1 MTYIYPQTGVGD
13 VAGINAK
20 VLVGDKVPVGYGY
33 ATILPDIDFETYSEA
48 GFQWIYTPEY
58 NEVVPGLWRPIKR
71 IPKKQR
77 RGEIIDATG
86 RWIWTPEKHIVVPAT
101 QELASLPGL
110 PNSKRGLPAV
120 GVYNYVQHP
129 TFELLNLTYNLK
141 DGYGPRFWRPGLPA
155 EILHPLFKWVGR
167 YNVDQQTELIQPP
180 ESDYIGILEAWNSF
194 FEETV
199 WKEHCSPKLGW
210 PEIFAV
216 QWRDAMAKAARFKY
230 PRALANCG
238 EVVLNPHTEAHLKKD
253 KAGTDL
259 VRKLTV
265 PKNPTK
271 ANPALRWTRD
281 NALDDFLKFDA
292 YNVQDEVSESVI
304 SSRIPDLHPR
314 ELEIWHTHQAI
325 NHRGMYVDRPGVENM
340 IAVAEQA
347 FEREYGRLASITN
360 GAATKGSEV
369 AKIVAWMKTQGVY
382 LPNLDED
389 IVEQELQRPHA
400 DNIKQVLLIRQRTA
414 FSSVKKL
421 YAIRAQTATD
431 GRLRD
436 QYAFA
441 AAATDLWNG
450 QNVQPTNFYK
460 PSELWAQK
468 PQGIENAFATMASRS
483 LEYVESMYGNAV
495 EAIAN
500 CMRSLVVAAPGHR
513 LIMSDYTA
521 IQAVVCAG
529 LAGEGWRLEVFRT
542 HGKIYEMCASMI
554 TGKPFEFYL
563 DYKKTNGVH
572 HEDRNPYGKIPELSA
587 QFGAWI
593 NGWKKFGAGDF
604 MTDEQIKQAILKWR
618 SKCPMTVE
626 MWGGQTRNKFGK
638 DLNGNPAN
646 EYHELYGLEGAAICA
661 VLNPDTCYGY
671 RGIRYEMRDD
681 VLYCQPPGDCSP
693 LVYHNPQLQPST
705 RPYSRP
711 WELELSYMGWNSNQT
726 KGKGGWI
733 RMDLY
738 GGVLTQNV
746 VAKVSREYQADS
758 MVRCERSRIY
768 LPVMHTHDELVT
780 EVRDGVGSVPEY
792 LSLINIPRAGGYD
805 DQGRPWP
812 IKAPGAEEEQRYGKW
827 E

>member
-1 MTYIYPQTGVGD
+1 MLANLRVGD
-13 VAGINAK
+13 R
-20 VLVGDKVPVGYGY
+20 LPVGYGY
-33 ATILPDIDFETYSEA
+33 ATILPEIDFETYSEA
-48 GFQWIYTPEY
+48 GFQWVYLPEY
-58 NEVVPGLWRPIKR
+58 EEVIPGLWRPLKR
-71 IPKKQR
+71 KNKTAKA
-77 RGEIIDATG
+77 GEIIDATG
-86 RWIWTPEKHIVVPAT
+86 CWIWTPEKRNIIPAT
-101 QELASLPGL
+101 QELASLPGM
-110 PNSKRGLPAV
+110 PNTKRGLPAV

-129 TFELLNLTYNLK
+129 TFEVLNLTYNLK
-141 DGYGPRFWRPGLPA
+141 DGYGPRFWRPGLP
-155 EILHPLFKWVGR
+155 ESILQPLFDWVIAGR
-167 YNVDQQTELIQPP
+167 LAALFP
-180 ESDYIGILEAWNSF
+180 ENAGCVGLLEAWNSF

-199 WKEHCSPKLGW
+199 WKEHCTPKLGW

-238 EVVLNPHTEAHLKKD
+238 DVVLNPYTEAHLKKD

-281 NALDDFLKFDA
+281 NAADDFARFDA
-292 YNVQDEVSESVI
+292 YNVQDTVSESVI
-304 SSRIPDLHPR
+304 SSRIPDLSPR
-314 ELEIWHTHQAI
+314 ELEIWHAHEAI
-325 NHRGMYVDRPGVENM
+325 NHRGMYIDRPGVENM
-340 IAVAEQA
+340 IVVAEQA
-347 FEREYGRLASITN
+347 FEREYGRLAEITH

-369 AKIVAWMKTQGVY
+369 AKIVEWMKSQGVY
-382 LPNLDED
+382 LPNLDEE
-389 IVEQELQRPHA
+389 IVEQELQRPHP

-421 YAIRAQTATD
+421 YSIRAQVCAD

-450 QNVQPTNFYK
+450 QNVQMANLYK

-468 PQGIENAFATMASRS
+468 PAQMEQAFSVMASRS
-483 LEYVESMYGNAV
+483 LDYVEGIYGNAL

-500 CMRSLVVAAPGHR
+500 CMRSVIVAAPGHR

-529 LAGEGWRLEVFRT
+529 LAGEEWRLEVFRT

-587 QFGAWI
+587 QFAAWV

-604 MTDEQIKQAILKWR
+604 MTDEQIKAAILKWR
-618 SKCPMTVE
+618 AKCPMIVE
-626 MWGGQTRNKFGK
+626 LWGGQTRNKFGR
-638 DLNGNPAN
+638 DLNGNRAN
-646 EYHELYGLEGAAICA
+646 EYPELYGLEGAAISA
-661 VLNPDTCYGY
+661 VLNPGTWYGY
-671 RGIRYEMRDD
+671 RGIRYGVHNDI
-681 VLYCQPPGDCSP
+681 LYCQPPGDCSP
-693 LVYHNPQLQPST
+693 LIYHEPRLQPSS
-705 RPYSRP
+705 RPYASP

-726 KGKGGWI
+726 KGAGGWV

-758 MVRCERSRIY
+758 MVRCERSGLY
-768 LPVMHTHDELVT
+768 LPVMHTHDEIVT
-780 EVRDGVGSVPEY
+780 EVPIGRGSTKEY
-792 LSLINIPRAGGYD
+792 LSLINVPRAGGYD

-812 IKAPGAEEEQRYGKW
+812 IKAPGAEDEYRYGKW